1 MPDSEEP
8 SWPSSDEDTGPAK
21 LPDLEYDGQSTA
33 QLRVPPPAANGS
45 GGGPTDNF
53 TVPKITPEQEPK
65 SWFAPK
71 VAPPPQEEQPW
82 ARQAPPRPVDQPKPE
97 QRPEQQARRPE
108 PPRPEQQRLEPQRP
122 EAPWPEQQRPEQQQ
136 RRPEPPQQRPDQQRP
151 EQPRPDQPRREQARP
166 DQSWPDQQ
174 LPPQRIDPQRLD
186 HQRPEPQRPE
196 PTQMRPPQ
204 RPDQPQPQPQQ
215 AHQQQQPPPERR
227 ELPRQQEQVPPA
239 PHMAA
244 PMRIE
249 PSGEARPAEATTE
262 SPVTKA
268 DDEPKPKRKKRGLL
282 IGAFVL
288 LLVVALGVASALPQ
302 VSNRFKLPW
311 APNAP
316 KGDEPVPVAV
326 TRSLHGP
333 DENGAAP
340 TAEGV
345 ANALKAAAGSG
356 TLGKLTGS
364 VIDPANGTVLWDK
377 GSSEPLTPASTTK
390 VLTSAAALLAIDH
403 GFQLSTKVVQGAQPG
418 TAVVVAG
425 GDVTLNAFGAGK
437 DNFYP
442 GSAHLDDLVAQVK
455 KANPDIKK
463 VQLDLTSFAGNATA
477 PGWAAADAPSTFMA
491 QVAPVMIDGG
501 RTAPLDDHSMRVS
514 NPSGVF
520 AQKFAEKLG
529 ASAAG
534 TATAPADAKVL
545 GEVKSAPLTEL
556 TNAALVHSD
565 NLLAE
570 VLARQVAIATKGEAS
585 FAGGAK
591 ATLDVLKQNGFDLT
605 GVELS
610 DGSGLS
616 TLNKIPA
623 KVLSQVLAVAAG
635 PDGKDPRTAKLR
647 PLLAGLPVAG
657 GSGTLEK
664 RYDDSNSSDGKGWIR
679 AKTGTL
685 SGVNTLAGVVLDTDG
700 RVLVFTLMSST
711 AGNSDTDSVRAA
723 LDVVAAKLRG
733 CGCK

>member
-8 SWPSSDEDTGPAK
+8 SWPSSDEDTGSAK
-21 LPDLEYDGQSTA
+21 LPDQEYDGQSTA
-33 QLRVPPPAANGS
+33 QLRVPPPASNGS

-65 SWFAPK
+65 SWFAAK
-71 VAPPPQEEQPW
+71 VPPPPQEEQPW
-82 ARQAPPRPVDQPKPE
+82 ARQAPPQPVGQQDQP
-97 QRPEQQARRPE
+97 QQ
-108 PPRPEQQRLEPQRP
+108 PPRPEQQRPEQPRPDQQRP
-122 EAPWPEQQRPEQQQ
+122 ESQQPPRPEQQWPEQQPPRPEQQRSEQQQ
-136 RRPEPPQQRPDQQRP
+136 RRPEPPQQQRPDQQ
-151 EQPRPDQPRREQARP
+151 
-166 DQSWPDQQ
+166 
-174 LPPQRIDPQRLD
+174 PPQRIDMQRL
-186 HQRPEPQRPE
+186 EPQRPE
-196 PTQMRPPQ
+196 PPQVRQPQ
-204 RPDQPQPQPQQ
+204 RPE
-215 AHQQQQPPPERR
+215 QQQQPPERR
-227 ELPRQQEQVPPA
+227 EPPRQPEPVPPA

-244 PMRIE
+244 PIRIE
-249 PSGEARPAEATTE
+249 PTGESHPAEATTE

-268 DDEPKPKRKKRGLL
+268 EDEPKPKRKKRGLL
-282 IGAFVL
+282 IGVFVL

-326 TRSLHGP
+326 TLSLHGP
-333 DENGAAP
+333 DTDGAAP

-345 ANALKAAAGSG
+345 ANAVKAAAGSS

-364 VIDPANGTVLWDK
+364 VVDPANGAVLWDK

-390 VLTSAAALLAIDH
+390 VLTAAAALLAVDH
-403 GFQLSTKVVQGAQPG
+403 GFQLSTKVVQGTQPG

-425 GDVTLNAFGAGK
+425 GDVTLNAFAAGK

-463 VQLDLTSFAGNATA
+463 IQLDLSAFAGSATA

-534 TATAPADAKVL
+534 TATAPEGAKVL
-545 GEVKSAPLTEL
+545 GEIKSAPLTEL